1 MDTKSKPRILLKSV
15 RYPTYQLYAV
25 ATNTKVSADSQFVIG
40 ALTVL
45 EWIRTKFREFE
56 IPDAFRAPP
65 PDSYFNV
72 SLNDLKSVHTDC
84 GYAVEIVS
92 IPKEKVWAFR
102 LIEPDLS
109 TQWRDGAEVSTA
121 VPGRVFETNIAFRVV
136 GTTMHM
142 GVELTVSEPEN
153 TSEEKQAIVLRP
165 AVVSDLAK
173 NPRLGLS
180 AGYLL
185 ENRLWELNS
194 KDRHKQLRDN
204 LKKWMMPAVIFCDYL
219 PEKSPEEFAV
229 PKMEFNLKKSPFDLS
244 AMLKTANTPAHTL
257 SLHATTESKRAS
269 AEKGIP
275 FVPYDTDLFVKA
287 RLAYVHSFHLPADQF
302 DSFGKI
308 HQIIVKSGDILFIEP
323 YELGAGIM
331 RYQYSE
337 GAQEKN
343 FSELMNLSRDYLRK
357 KSVSFGSVLFL
368 SGAKKLFF
376 ERYRQANMSIEDTV
390 TDYEER
396 IQVLQEEHKNEL
408 MERDDRI
415 QQQTNKIDRLKD
427 QLDNAYE
434 QIEAI
439 RNQAAQEIEAAHK
452 MVTGIAGCIEYF
464 KSLPERPKTPQEIPN
479 WVQNRFAGRLEFHR
493 RAVRLIQDV
502 PANDIDMQL
511 LCDAIEYLAVEYRDL
526 KAGII
531 TRDEVNQRCSEKY
544 GRPFEVTSCGDT
556 AVEMYSKD
564 YKVKYEYNKN
574 FKGKAK
580 ETLLNEHLKVGKTN
594 GNLIRIYFFYDD
606 VRKMIIVGSLPYH
619 LRVAQIQA

>member
-25 ATNTKVSADSQFVIG
+25 ATNTKVSADSQLVIG

-56 IPDAFRAPP
+56 IPDAFRVPP

-72 SLNDLKSVHTDC
+72 SLNDLKSAHIDC
-84 GYAVEIVS
+84 GYTVEIVS
-92 IPKEKVWAFR
+92 IPEEKVWAFR

-142 GVELTVSEPEN
+142 GVELIVSEPEN

-229 PKMEFNLKKSPFDLS
+229 PKMEFNLEKSPFDLS

-257 SLHATTESKRAS
+257 SLHATTESMRAS
-269 AEKGIP
+269 TEKGIP
-275 FVPYDTDLFVKA
+275 FVPYDTDLFVKS

-337 GAQEKN
+337 SVQGKN

-357 KSVSFGSVLFL
+357 KSVSFGNVLFL
-368 SGAKKLFF
+368 SGAKKVLL
-376 ERYRQANMSIEDTV
+376 EKYRQANMSVEDTIK
-390 TDYEER
+390 DYEAR
-396 IQVLQEEHKNEL
+396 IQTLQDEHKHVV
-408 MERDDRI
+408 MERNDRI
-415 QQQTNKIDRLKD
+415 QQQANKITRLKN
-427 QLDNAYE
+427 QLEDE
-434 QIEAI
+434 QARVEEI
-439 RNQAAQEIEAAHK
+439 RSIAAKEIENANKK
-452 MVTGIAGCIEYF
+452 MAQMSDRIQYLE
-464 KSLPERPKTPQEIPN
+464 SLPKRPKTPQEIPN
-479 WVQNRFAGRLEFHR
+479 WVQSHFAGRLEFHQ
-493 RAVRLIQDV
+493 RAIRLIQSV
-502 PANDIDMQL
+502 SVNDIDMQL
-511 LCDAIEYLAVEYRDL
+511 LCDAIEYLAYEYRDL
-526 KAGII
+526 KVGII
-531 TRDEVNQRCSEKY
+531 SWDDVKQRCSEKY
-544 GRPFEVTSCGDT
+544 GRPFEVTGCGDT
-556 AVEMYSKD
+556 SIEMYSYQ
-564 YKVKYEYNKN
+564 YKIKYKLG
-574 FKGKAK
+574 FKGKPI
-580 ETLLNEHLKVGKTN
+580 ETPLNEHLKVGNTT
-594 GNLIRIYFFYDD
+594 GNLIRIYFLYDD
-606 VRKMIIVGSLPYH
+606 ERKVIVVGSLPNH
-619 LRVAQIQA
+619 LRVSQIQA

>member
-25 ATNTKVSADSQFVIG
+25 ATNTKVSADSQLVIG

-72 SLNDLKSVHTDC
+72 SLNDLKSAHIDC
-84 GYAVEIVS
+84 GYTVEIVS
-92 IPKEKVWAFR
+92 IPEEKVWAFR

-121 VPGRVFETNIAFRVV
+121 IPGRVFETNIAFRVV

-142 GVELTVSEPEN
+142 GVELIVSEPEN

-165 AVVSDLAK
+165 AVVSDLAE

-229 PKMEFNLKKSPFDLS
+229 PKMEFNLEKSPFDLS

-257 SLHATTESKRAS
+257 SLHATTESMRAS
-269 AEKGIP
+269 TEKGIP

-337 GAQEKN
+337 SVQGKN

-357 KSVSFGSVLFL
+357 KSVSFGNVLFL
-368 SGAKKLFF
+368 SGAKKVLL
-376 ERYRQANMSIEDTV
+376 EKYRQANMSVEDTIK
-390 TDYEER
+390 DYEAR
-396 IQVLQEEHKNEL
+396 IQTLQDEHKHVV
-408 MERDDRI
+408 MERNDRI
-415 QQQTNKIDRLKD
+415 QQQANKITRLKN
-427 QLDNAYE
+427 QLEDE
-434 QIEAI
+434 QARVEEI
-439 RNQAAQEIEAAHK
+439 RSIAAKEIENANKK
-452 MVTGIAGCIEYF
+452 MAQMSDRIQYLE
-464 KSLPERPKTPQEIPN
+464 SLPKRPKTPQEIPN
-479 WVQNRFAGRLEFHR
+479 WVQSHFAGRLEFHQ
-493 RAVRLIQDV
+493 RAIRLIQSV
-502 PANDIDMQL
+502 SVNDIDMQL
-511 LCDAIEYLAVEYRDL
+511 LCDAIEYLAYEYRDL
-526 KAGII
+526 KVGII
-531 TRDEVNQRCSEKY
+531 SWDDVKQRCSEKY
-544 GRPFEVTSCGDT
+544 GRPFEVTGCGDT
-556 AVEMYSKD
+556 SIEMYSYQ
-564 YKVKYEYNKN
+564 YKIKYKLG
-574 FKGKAK
+574 FKGKPI
-580 ETLLNEHLKVGKTN
+580 ETPLNEHLKVGNTT
-594 GNLIRIYFFYDD
+594 GNLIRIYFLYDD
-606 VRKMIIVGSLPYH
+606 ERKVIVVGSLPNH
-619 LRVAQIQA
+619 LRVSQIQA

>member
-25 ATNTKVSADSQFVIG
+25 ATNTKVSADSQLVIG

-56 IPDAFRAPP
+56 IPDAFRVPP

-72 SLNDLKSVHTDC
+72 SLNDLKSAHIDC
-84 GYAVEIVS
+84 GYTVEIVS
-92 IPKEKVWAFR
+92 IPEEKVWAFR

-142 GVELTVSEPEN
+142 GVELIVSEPEN

-165 AVVSDLAK
+165 AVVSDLAE

-229 PKMEFNLKKSPFDLS
+229 PKMEFNLEKSPFDLS

-257 SLHATTESKRAS
+257 SLHATTESMRAS
-269 AEKGIP
+269 TEKGIP
-275 FVPYDTDLFVKA
+275 FVPYDTDLFVKS

-337 GAQEKN
+337 SVQGKN

-357 KSVSFGSVLFL
+357 KSVSFGNVLFL
-368 SGAKKLFF
+368 SGAKKVLL
-376 ERYRQANMSIEDTV
+376 EKYRQANMSVD
-390 TDYEER
+390 
-396 IQVLQEEHKNEL
+396 
-408 MERDDRI
+408 
-415 QQQTNKIDRLKD
+415 
-427 QLDNAYE
+427 
-434 QIEAI
+434 
-439 RNQAAQEIEAAHK
+439 
-452 MVTGIAGCIEYF
+452 
-464 KSLPERPKTPQEIPN
+464 
-479 WVQNRFAGRLEFHR
+479 
-493 RAVRLIQDV
+493 
-502 PANDIDMQL
+502 
-511 LCDAIEYLAVEYRDL
+511 
-526 KAGII
+526 
-531 TRDEVNQRCSEKY
+531 
-544 GRPFEVTSCGDT
+544 
-556 AVEMYSKD
+556 
-564 YKVKYEYNKN
+564 
-574 FKGKAK
+574 KG
-580 ETLLNEHLKVGKTN
+580 L
-594 GNLIRIYFFYDD
+594 
-606 VRKMIIVGSLPYH
+606 
-619 LRVAQIQA
+619 

>member
-25 ATNTKVSADSQFVIG
+25 ATNTKVSADSQLVIG

-72 SLNDLKSVHTDC
+72 SLNDLKSAHIDC
-84 GYAVEIVS
+84 GYTVEIVS
-92 IPKEKVWAFR
+92 IPEEKVWAFR

-121 VPGRVFETNIAFRVV
+121 IPGRVFETNIAFRVV

-142 GVELTVSEPEN
+142 GVELIVSEPEN

-165 AVVSDLAK
+165 AVVSDLAE

-229 PKMEFNLKKSPFDLS
+229 PKMEFNLEKSPFDLS

-257 SLHATTESKRAS
+257 SLHATTESMRAS
-269 AEKGIP
+269 TEKGIP
-275 FVPYDTDLFVKA
+275 FVPYDTDLFVKS

-337 GAQEKN
+337 SVQGKN

-357 KSVSFGSVLFL
+357 KSVSFGNVLFL
-368 SGAKKLFF
+368 SGAKKVLL
-376 ERYRQANMSIEDTV
+376 EKYRQANMSVEDTIK
-390 TDYEER
+390 DYEAR
-396 IQVLQEEHKNEL
+396 IQTLQDEHKHVV
-408 MERDDRI
+408 MERNDRI
-415 QQQTNKIDRLKD
+415 QQQANKITRLKN
-427 QLDNAYE
+427 QLEDE
-434 QIEAI
+434 QARVEEI
-439 RNQAAQEIEAAHK
+439 RSIAAKEIENANKK
-452 MVTGIAGCIEYF
+452 MAQMSDRIQYLE
-464 KSLPERPKTPQEIPN
+464 SLPKRPKTPQEIPN
-479 WVQNRFAGRLEFHR
+479 WVQSHFAGRLEFHQ
-493 RAVRLIQDV
+493 RAIRLIQSV
-502 PANDIDMQL
+502 SVNDIDMQL
-511 LCDAIEYLAVEYRDL
+511 LCDAIEYLAYEYRDL
-526 KAGII
+526 KVGII
-531 TRDEVNQRCSEKY
+531 SWDDVKQRCSEKY
-544 GRPFEVTSCGDT
+544 GRPFEVTGCGDT
-556 AVEMYSKD
+556 SIEMYSYQ
-564 YKVKYEYNKN
+564 YKIKYKLG
-574 FKGKAK
+574 FKGKPI
-580 ETLLNEHLKVGKTN
+580 ETPLNEHLKVGNTT
-594 GNLIRIYFFYDD
+594 GNLIRIYFLYDD
-606 VRKMIIVGSLPYH
+606 ERKVIVVGSLPNH
-619 LRVAQIQA
+619 LRVSQIQA

>member
-25 ATNTKVSADSQFVIG
+25 ATNTKVSADSQLVIG

-56 IPDAFRAPP
+56 IPDAFRVPP

-72 SLNDLKSVHTDC
+72 SLNDLKSAHIDC
-84 GYAVEIVS
+84 GYTVEIVS
-92 IPKEKVWAFR
+92 IPEEKVWAFR

-121 VPGRVFETNIAFRVV
+121 IPGRVFETNIAFRVV
-136 GTTMHM
+136 GTTIHM
-142 GVELTVSEPEN
+142 GVELIVSEPEN

-165 AVVSDLAK
+165 AVVSDLAE

-229 PKMEFNLKKSPFDLS
+229 PKMEFNLEKSPFDLS

-257 SLHATTESKRAS
+257 SLHATTESMRAS
-269 AEKGIP
+269 TEKGIP
-275 FVPYDTDLFVKA
+275 FVPYDTDLFVKS

-337 GAQEKN
+337 SVQGKN

-357 KSVSFGSVLFL
+357 KSVSFGNVLFL
-368 SGAKKLFF
+368 SGAKKVLL
-376 ERYRQANMSIEDTV
+376 EKYRQANMSVEDTIK
-390 TDYEER
+390 DYEAR
-396 IQVLQEEHKNEL
+396 IQTLQDEHKHVV
-408 MERDDRI
+408 MERNDRI
-415 QQQTNKIDRLKD
+415 QQQANKITRLKN
-427 QLDNAYE
+427 QLEDE
-434 QIEAI
+434 QARVEEI
-439 RNQAAQEIEAAHK
+439 RSIAAKEIENANKK
-452 MVTGIAGCIEYF
+452 MAQMSDRIQYLE
-464 KSLPERPKTPQEIPN
+464 SLPKRPKTPQEIPN
-479 WVQNRFAGRLEFHR
+479 WVQSHFAGRLEFHQ
-493 RAVRLIQDV
+493 RAIRLIQSV
-502 PANDIDMQL
+502 SVNDIDMQL
-511 LCDAIEYLAVEYRDL
+511 LCDAIEYLAYEYRDL
-526 KAGII
+526 KVGII
-531 TRDEVNQRCSEKY
+531 SWDDVKQRCSEKY
-544 GRPFEVTSCGDT
+544 GRPFEVTGCGDT
-556 AVEMYSKD
+556 SIEMYS
-564 YKVKYEYNKN
+564 YPS
-574 FKGKAK
+574 GTILAK
-580 ETLLNEHLKVGKTN
+580 R
-594 GNLIRIYFFYDD
+594 NL
-606 VRKMIIVGSLPYH
+606 G
-619 LRVAQIQA
+619 

>member
-25 ATNTKVSADSQFVIG
+25 ATNTKVSADSQLVIG
-40 ALTVL
+40 ALAVL

-72 SLNDLKSVHTDC
+72 SLNDLKSAHIDC
-84 GYAVEIVS
+84 GYTVEIVS
-92 IPKEKVWAFR
+92 IPEEKVWAFR

-121 VPGRVFETNIAFRVV
+121 IPGRVFETNIAFRVV

-142 GVELTVSEPEN
+142 GVELIVSEPEN

-165 AVVSDLAK
+165 AVVSDLAE

-229 PKMEFNLKKSPFDLS
+229 PKMEFNLEKSPFDLS

-257 SLHATTESKRAS
+257 SLHATTESMRAS
-269 AEKGIP
+269 TEKGIP
-275 FVPYDTDLFVKA
+275 FVPYDTDLFVKS

-357 KSVSFGSVLFL
+357 KSVSFGNVLFL
-368 SGAKKLFF
+368 SGAKKVLL
-376 ERYRQANMSIEDTV
+376 EKYRQANMSVEDTIK
-390 TDYEER
+390 DYEAR
-396 IQVLQEEHKNEL
+396 IQTLQDEHKHVV
-408 MERDDRI
+408 MERNDRI
-415 QQQTNKIDRLKD
+415 QQQANKITRLKN
-427 QLDNAYE
+427 QLEDE
-434 QIEAI
+434 QARVEEI
-439 RNQAAQEIEAAHK
+439 RSIAAKEIENANKK
-452 MVTGIAGCIEYF
+452 MAQMSDRIQYLE
-464 KSLPERPKTPQEIPN
+464 SLPKRPKTPQEIPN
-479 WVQNRFAGRLEFHR
+479 WVQSHFAGRLEFHQ
-493 RAVRLIQDV
+493 RAIRLIQSV
-502 PANDIDMQL
+502 SVNDIDMQL
-511 LCDAIEYLAVEYRDL
+511 LCDAIEYLAYEYRDL
-526 KAGII
+526 KVGII
-531 TRDEVNQRCSEKY
+531 SWDDVKQRCSEKY
-544 GRPFEVTSCGDT
+544 GRPFEVTGCGDT
-556 AVEMYSKD
+556 SIEMYSYQ
-564 YKVKYEYNKN
+564 YKIKYKLG
-574 FKGKAK
+574 FKGKPI
-580 ETLLNEHLKVGKTN
+580 ETPLNEHLKVGNTT
-594 GNLIRIYFFYDD
+594 GNLIRIYFLYDD
-606 VRKMIIVGSLPYH
+606 ERKVIVVGSLPNH
-619 LRVAQIQA
+619 LRVSQIQA

>member
-25 ATNTKVSADSQFVIG
+25 ATNTKVSADSQLVIG

-72 SLNDLKSVHTDC
+72 SLNDLKSAHIDC
-84 GYAVEIVS
+84 GYAVEIVC
-92 IPKEKVWAFR
+92 IPEEKVWAFR

-121 VPGRVFETNIAFRVV
+121 IPGRVFETNIAFRVV

-142 GVELTVSEPEN
+142 GVELIVSEPEN

-165 AVVSDLAK
+165 AVVSDLAE

-229 PKMEFNLKKSPFDLS
+229 PKMEFNLEKSPFDLS

-257 SLHATTESKRAS
+257 SLHATTESMRAS
-269 AEKGIP
+269 TEKGTP
-275 FVPYDTDLFVKA
+275 FVPYDTDLFVKS

-308 HQIIVKSGDILFIEP
+308 HQIIVKSGDVLFIEP

-337 GAQEKN
+337 SVQGKN

-357 KSVSFGSVLFL
+357 KSVSFGNVLFL
-368 SGAKKLFF
+368 SGAKKVLL
-376 ERYRQANMSIEDTV
+376 EKYRQANMSVEDTIK
-390 TDYEER
+390 DYEAR
-396 IQVLQEEHKNEL
+396 IQTLQDEHKHVV
-408 MERDDRI
+408 MERNDRI
-415 QQQTNKIDRLKD
+415 QQQANKITRLKN
-427 QLDNAYE
+427 QLEDE
-434 QIEAI
+434 QARVEEI
-439 RNQAAQEIEAAHK
+439 RSIAAKEIENANKK
-452 MVTGIAGCIEYF
+452 MAQMSDRIQYLE
-464 KSLPERPKTPQEIPN
+464 SLPKRPKTPQEIPN
-479 WVQNRFAGRLEFHR
+479 WVQSHFAGRLEFHQ
-493 RAVRLIQDV
+493 RAIRLIQSV
-502 PANDIDMQL
+502 SVNDIDMQL
-511 LCDAIEYLAVEYRDL
+511 LCDAIEYLAYEYRDL
-526 KAGII
+526 KVGII
-531 TRDEVNQRCSEKY
+531 SWDDVKQRCSEKY
-544 GRPFEVTSCGDT
+544 GRPFEVTGCGDT
-556 AVEMYSKD
+556 SIEMYSYQ
-564 YKVKYEYNKN
+564 YKIKYKLG
-574 FKGKAK
+574 FKGKPI
-580 ETLLNEHLKVGKTN
+580 ETPLNEHLKVGNTT
-594 GNLIRIYFFYDD
+594 GNLIRIYFLYDD
-606 VRKMIIVGSLPYH
+606 ERKVIVVGSLPNH
-619 LRVAQIQA
+619 LRVSQIQA

>member
-25 ATNTKVSADSQFVIG
+25 ATNTKVSADSQLVIG

-56 IPDAFRAPP
+56 IPDAFRVPP

-72 SLNDLKSVHTDC
+72 SLNDLKSAHIDC
-84 GYAVEIVS
+84 GYTVEIVS
-92 IPKEKVWAFR
+92 IPEEKVWAFR

-121 VPGRVFETNIAFRVV
+121 IPGRVFETNIAFRVV
-136 GTTMHM
+136 GTTIHM
-142 GVELTVSEPEN
+142 GVELIVSEPEN

-165 AVVSDLAK
+165 AVVSDLAE

-229 PKMEFNLKKSPFDLS
+229 PKMEFNLEKSPFDLS

-257 SLHATTESKRAS
+257 SLHATTESMRAS
-269 AEKGIP
+269 TEKGIP
-275 FVPYDTDLFVKA
+275 FVPYDTDLFVKS

-337 GAQEKN
+337 SVQGKN

-357 KSVSFGSVLFL
+357 KSVSFGNVLFL
-368 SGAKKLFF
+368 SGAKKVLL
-376 ERYRQANMSIEDTV
+376 EKYRQANMSVEDTIK
-390 TDYEER
+390 DYEAR
-396 IQVLQEEHKNEL
+396 IQTLQDEHKHVV
-408 MERDDRI
+408 MERNDRI
-415 QQQTNKIDRLKD
+415 QQQANKITRLKN
-427 QLDNAYE
+427 QLEDE
-434 QIEAI
+434 QARVEEI
-439 RNQAAQEIEAAHK
+439 RSIAAKEIENANKK
-452 MVTGIAGCIEYF
+452 MAQMSDRIQYLE
-464 KSLPERPKTPQEIPN
+464 SLPKRPKTPQEIPN
-479 WVQNRFAGRLEFHR
+479 WVQSHFAGRLEFHQ
-493 RAVRLIQDV
+493 RAIRLIQSV
-502 PANDIDMQL
+502 SVNDIDMQL
-511 LCDAIEYLAVEYRDL
+511 LCDAIEYLAYEYRDL
-526 KAGII
+526 KVGII
-531 TRDEVNQRCSEKY
+531 SWDDVKQRCSEKY
-544 GRPFEVTSCGDT
+544 GRPFEVTGCGDT
-556 AVEMYSKD
+556 SIEMYSYQ
-564 YKVKYEYNKN
+564 YKIKYKLG
-574 FKGKAK
+574 FKGKPI
-580 ETLLNEHLKVGKTN
+580 ETPLNEHLKVGNTT
-594 GNLIRIYFFYDD
+594 GNLIRIYFLYDD
-606 VRKMIIVGSLPYH
+606 ERKVIVVGSLPNH
-619 LRVAQIQA
+619 LRVSQIQA

>member
-15 RYPTYQLYAV
+15 QYPTYQLYAV
-25 ATNTKVSADSQFVIG
+25 ATNTKVSADSQLVIG

-56 IPDAFRAPP
+56 IPDAFRVPP

-72 SLNDLKSVHTDC
+72 SLNDLKSAHIDC
-84 GYAVEIVS
+84 GYTVEIVS
-92 IPKEKVWAFR
+92 IPEEKVWAFR

-121 VPGRVFETNIAFRVV
+121 IPGRVFETNIAFRVV

-142 GVELTVSEPEN
+142 GVELIVSEPEN

-165 AVVSDLAK
+165 AVVSDLAE

-229 PKMEFNLKKSPFDLS
+229 PKMEFNLEKSPFDLS

-257 SLHATTESKRAS
+257 SLHATTESMRAS
-269 AEKGIP
+269 TEKGIP
-275 FVPYDTDLFVKA
+275 FVPYDTDLFVKS

-337 GAQEKN
+337 SVQGKN

-357 KSVSFGSVLFL
+357 KSVSFGNVLFL
-368 SGAKKLFF
+368 SGAKKVLL
-376 ERYRQANMSIEDTV
+376 EKYRQANMSVEDTIK
-390 TDYEER
+390 DYEAR
-396 IQVLQEEHKNEL
+396 IQTLQDEHKHVV
-408 MERDDRI
+408 MERNDRI
-415 QQQTNKIDRLKD
+415 QQQANKITRLKN
-427 QLDNAYE
+427 QLEDE
-434 QIEAI
+434 QARVEEI
-439 RNQAAQEIEAAHK
+439 RSIAAKEIENANKK
-452 MVTGIAGCIEYF
+452 MAQMSDRIQYLE
-464 KSLPERPKTPQEIPN
+464 SLPKRPKTPQEIPN
-479 WVQNRFAGRLEFHR
+479 WVQSHFAGRLEFHQ
-493 RAVRLIQDV
+493 RAIRLIQSV
-502 PANDIDMQL
+502 SVNDIDMQL
-511 LCDAIEYLAVEYRDL
+511 LCDAIEYLAYEYRDL
-526 KAGII
+526 KVGII
-531 TRDEVNQRCSEKY
+531 SWDDVKQRCSEKY
-544 GRPFEVTSCGDT
+544 GRPFEVTGCGDT
-556 AVEMYSKD
+556 SIEMYSYQ
-564 YKVKYEYNKN
+564 YKIKYKLG
-574 FKGKAK
+574 FKGKPI
-580 ETLLNEHLKVGKTN
+580 ETPLNEHLKVGNTT
-594 GNLIRIYFFYDD
+594 GNLIRIYFLYDD
-606 VRKMIIVGSLPYH
+606 ERKVIVVGSLPNH
-619 LRVAQIQA
+619 LRVSQIQA

>member
-25 ATNTKVSADSQFVIG
+25 ATNTKVSADSQLVIG

-56 IPDAFRAPP
+56 IPDAFRVPP

-72 SLNDLKSVHTDC
+72 SLNDLKSAHIDC
-84 GYAVEIVS
+84 GYTVEIVS
-92 IPKEKVWAFR
+92 IPEEKVWAFR

-121 VPGRVFETNIAFRVV
+121 IPGRVFETNIAFRVV
-136 GTTMHM
+136 GTTIHM
-142 GVELTVSEPEN
+142 GVELIVSEPEN

-165 AVVSDLAK
+165 AVVSDLAE

-229 PKMEFNLKKSPFDLS
+229 PKMEFNLEKSPFDLS

-257 SLHATTESKRAS
+257 SLHATTESMRAS
-269 AEKGIP
+269 TEKGIP
-275 FVPYDTDLFVKA
+275 FVPYDTDLFVKS

-337 GAQEKN
+337 SVQGKN

-357 KSVSFGSVLFL
+357 KSVSFGNVLFL
-368 SGAKKLFF
+368 SGAKKVLL
-376 ERYRQANMSIEDTV
+376 EKYRQANMSVEDTIK
-390 TDYEER
+390 DYEAR
-396 IQVLQEEHKNEL
+396 IQTLQDEHKHVV
-408 MERDDRI
+408 MERNDRI
-415 QQQTNKIDRLKD
+415 QQQANKITRLKN
-427 QLDNAYE
+427 QLEDE
-434 QIEAI
+434 QARVEEI
-439 RNQAAQEIEAAHK
+439 RSIAAKEIENANKK
-452 MVTGIAGCIEYF
+452 MAQMSDRIQYLE
-464 KSLPERPKTPQEIPN
+464 SLPKRPKTPQEIPN
-479 WVQNRFAGRLEFHR
+479 WVQSHFAGRLEFHQ
-493 RAVRLIQDV
+493 RAIRLIQSV
-502 PANDIDMQL
+502 SINDIDMQL
-511 LCDAIEYLAVEYRDL
+511 LCDAIEYLAYEYRDL
-526 KAGII
+526 KVGII
-531 TRDEVNQRCSEKY
+531 SWDDVKQRCSEKY
-544 GRPFEVTSCGDT
+544 GRPFEVTGCGDT
-556 AVEMYSKD
+556 SIEMYSYQ
-564 YKVKYEYNKN
+564 YKIKYKLG
-574 FKGKAK
+574 FKGKPI
-580 ETLLNEHLKVGKTN
+580 ETPLNEHLKVGNTT
-594 GNLIRIYFFYDD
+594 GNLIRIYFLYDD
-606 VRKMIIVGSLPYH
+606 ERKVIVVGSLPNH
-619 LRVAQIQA
+619 LRVSQIQA

>member
-25 ATNTKVSADSQFVIG
+25 ATNTKVSADSQLVIG

-56 IPDAFRAPP
+56 IPDAFRVPP

-72 SLNDLKSVHTDC
+72 SLNDLKSAHIDC
-84 GYAVEIVS
+84 GYAVEIVC
-92 IPKEKVWAFR
+92 IPEEKVWAFR

-121 VPGRVFETNIAFRVV
+121 IPGRVFETNIAFRVV

-142 GVELTVSEPEN
+142 GVELIVSEPEN

-165 AVVSDLAK
+165 AVVSDLAE

-229 PKMEFNLKKSPFDLS
+229 PKMEFNLEKSPFDLS

-257 SLHATTESKRAS
+257 SLHATTESMRAS
-269 AEKGIP
+269 TEKGTP
-275 FVPYDTDLFVKA
+275 FVPYDTDLFVKS

-308 HQIIVKSGDILFIEP
+308 HQIIVKSGDVLFIEP

-337 GAQEKN
+337 SVQGKN

-357 KSVSFGSVLFL
+357 KSVSFGNVLFL
-368 SGAKKLFF
+368 SGAKKVLL
-376 ERYRQANMSIEDTV
+376 EKYRQANMSVEDTIK
-390 TDYEER
+390 DYEAR
-396 IQVLQEEHKNEL
+396 IQTLQDEHKHVV
-408 MERDDRI
+408 MERNDRI
-415 QQQTNKIDRLKD
+415 QQQANKITRLKN
-427 QLDNAYE
+427 QLEDE
-434 QIEAI
+434 QARVEEI
-439 RNQAAQEIEAAHK
+439 RSIAAKEIENANKK
-452 MVTGIAGCIEYF
+452 MAQMSDRIQYLE
-464 KSLPERPKTPQEIPN
+464 SLPKRPKTPQEIPN
-479 WVQNRFAGRLEFHR
+479 WVQSHFAGRLEFHQ
-493 RAVRLIQDV
+493 RAIRLIQSV
-502 PANDIDMQL
+502 SVNDIDMQL
-511 LCDAIEYLAVEYRDL
+511 LCDAIEYLAYEYRDL
-526 KAGII
+526 KVGII
-531 TRDEVNQRCSEKY
+531 SWDDVKQRCSEKY
-544 GRPFEVTSCGDT
+544 GRPFEVTGCGDT
-556 AVEMYSKD
+556 SIEMYSYQ
-564 YKVKYEYNKN
+564 YKIKYKLG
-574 FKGKAK
+574 FKGKPI
-580 ETLLNEHLKVGKTN
+580 ETPLNEHLKVGNTT
-594 GNLIRIYFFYDD
+594 GNLIRIYFLYDD
-606 VRKMIIVGSLPYH
+606 ERKVIVVGSLPNH
-619 LRVAQIQA
+619 LRVSQIQA